1 MCTADLKGIIA
12 FRRVPFSC
20 EKCTIS
26 EYRKNI
32 SEISQKISEFFPEMS
47 EIILKNS
54 DVFAK
59 LSEKRQQML
68 QEVEKASCSA
78 PKYIAQNRIYIMLKS
93 KTHRVVFL
101 AILLKGCRRI
111 VI

>member
-1 MCTADLKGIIA
+1 MVVYFLSLHVKVMCTADLKGIIA
-12 FRRVPFSC
+12 LRRVPFSY

-32 SEISQKISEFFPEMS
+32 SEIFPEML

-59 LSEKRQQML
+59 LSEKREQML

-78 PKYIAQNRIYIMLKS
+78 LKYIAQKSDIYHAEVKNTSCCLS
-93 KTHRVVFL
+93 CNTSQRV
-101 AILLKGCRRI
+101 
-111 VI
+111 

>member
-12 FRRVPFSC
+12 FRRVPFSY

-78 PKYIAQNRIYIMLKS
+78 PKYIAQKSDIYHAEVKNTSCCLS
-93 KTHRVVFL
+93 CNTSQR
-101 AILLKGCRRI
+101 G
-111 VI
+111 

>member
-12 FRRVPFSC
+12 LRQVPFSY

-59 LSEKRQQML
+59 LSEKKQQML
-68 QEVEKASCSA
+68 QEVEKASCST
-78 PKYIAQNRIYIMLKS
+78 PKYIAQKSDIYHAEVKNTSCCLS
-93 KTHRVVFL
+93 CNTSQR
-101 AILLKGCRRI
+101 G
-111 VI
+111 